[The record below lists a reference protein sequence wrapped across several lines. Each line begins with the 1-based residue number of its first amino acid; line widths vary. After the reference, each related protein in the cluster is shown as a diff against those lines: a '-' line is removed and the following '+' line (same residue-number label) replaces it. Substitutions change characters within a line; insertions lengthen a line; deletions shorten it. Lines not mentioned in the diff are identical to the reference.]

1 MKNTDDILKRI
12 LLNMKYDPKKS
23 LVENKIVIIKESP
36 EDPTDIKYDTA
47 TDGSTL
53 ELPSDAK
60 VLRRWDTS
68 KIVNLSP
75 QEFSEVV
82 PALSN
87 SCKILYPKDIDGC
100 LNNYK
105 QKFINSI
112 KNNSVSSF
120 TAYDK
125 TYKSCYVNTYVN
137 KNTGKLAPLPP
148 ETITFFS
155 SYDTDCKNRVDPW
168 NGVTKKDIKD
178 PNVKTPTGNK
188 FVIDTPNAI
197 SNEYDMSTRISFDL
211 EL

>member
-1 MKNTDDILKRI
+1 MNNTDDILKRI

-23 LVENKIVIIKESP
+23 LVENKVVIIKESSE
-36 EDPTDIKYDTA
+36 EDTDIKYDVA

-68 KIVNLSP
+68 KIVNLTP

-82 PALSN
+82 PALST

-105 QKFINSI
+105 QKFISSV
-112 KNNSVSSF
+112 KNGSVSSF

-137 KNTGKLAPLPP
+137 KNTGKLAPLSP
-148 ETITFFS
+148 ESITFFS

-168 NGVTKKDIKD
+168 NGVIKKETKD
-178 PNVKTPTGNK
+178 PNAKTPTGGK
-188 FVIDTPNAI
+188 FALDPVGNVGNDFDMTSKI
-197 SNEYDMSTRISFDL
+197 SIDL

>member
-1 MKNTDDILKRI
+1 MNNTDDILKRI
-12 LLNMKYDPKKS
+12 LLNMKYDPKNS
-23 LVENKIVIIKESP
+23 LVENRRLIMEESP
-36 EDPTDIKYDTA
+36 EGTTEIKYDTA

-148 ETITFFS
+148 ESITFFS

-168 NGVTKKDIKD
+168 NGVTKKESPKSTE
-178 PNVKTPTGNK
+178 NTSTGNK
-188 FVIDTPNAI
+188 FAIDQKGSIKNDFDNT
-197 SNEYDMSTRISFDL
+197 SKISFDL

>member
-1 MKNTDDILKRI
+1 MNNTEDILKRI

-23 LVENKIVIIKESP
+23 LNENINEEST
-36 EDPTDIKYDTA
+36 EGTTEIKYDTA
-47 TDGSTL
+47 TDGSIL
-53 ELPSDAK
+53 ELPLEAK

-68 KIVNLSP
+68 KIVNLTP

-82 PALSN
+82 PALAS

-105 QKFINSI
+105 QKFISSI

-125 TYKSCYVNTYVN
+125 IYKSCYINTYVN
-137 KNTGKLAPLPP
+137 KTTGKLAPLSP
-148 ETITFFS
+148 ESITFFS
-155 SYDTDCKNRVDPW
+155 SYDTDCKNRENPW
-168 NGVTKKDIKD
+168 NGVTKKE
-178 PNVKTPTGNK
+178 TPKSSENTSNGNK
-188 FVIDTPNAI
+188 FAIDQKGSI
-197 SNEYDMSTRISFDL
+197 KNEFDNETKFSFDL